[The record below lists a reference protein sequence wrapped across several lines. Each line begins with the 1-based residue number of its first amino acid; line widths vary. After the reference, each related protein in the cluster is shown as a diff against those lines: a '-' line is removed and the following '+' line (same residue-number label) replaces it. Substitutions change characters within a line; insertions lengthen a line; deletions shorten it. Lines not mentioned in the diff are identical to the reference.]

1 MIRQLQ
7 VAGTSPGR
15 VLSARRFSVA
25 GSGKRS
31 WCAAAPGSTSSGFVM
46 CSEAIQAGS
55 ALVNMAASA
64 EVAMGTTPGR
74 DGVVMHRWH
83 REDAEYDR
91 HGPEER

>member
-1 MIRQLQ
+1 
-7 VAGTSPGR
+7 
-15 VLSARRFSVA
+15 
-25 GSGKRS
+25 
-31 WCAAAPGSTSSGFVM
+31 M

-55 ALVNMAASA
+55 TLVNMAASA